1 VGAVDRGLGRNRVFS
16 DRHWRCGSP
25 DGEKG
30 SLTRCRIE
38 PKRSVQDVDL
48 SCPGIGNRFRY
59 CDIQRIEINLPH
71 RATGLLLAYA
81 LAGDYTY
88 QSSYRHGLHLGSLLA
103 LTCIKGLSRGSS
115 STLALRTLLST
126 STGRALPPLQW
137 QWLSPALDTSSD
149 SKRCQETDPKSAS
162 HYGVSQV
169 GSRQTLARVQ

>member
-1 VGAVDRGLGRNRVFS
+1 MVLFIAVWAGIGFSVIATGVADNKMEKKARLRGVPLNL
-16 DRHWRCGSP
+16 D
-25 DGEKG
+25 D
-30 SLTRCRIE
+30 
-38 PKRSVQDVDL
+38 SVQDVDL

-126 STGRALPPLQW
+126 STGRALLPLQ
-137 QWLSPALDTSSD
+137 
-149 SKRCQETDPKSAS
+149 
-162 HYGVSQV
+162 G
-169 GSRQTLARVQ
+169 